1 VTAPMEIRVP
11 TPKPIH
17 VPQVPVRV
25 ETREK
30 AISPFVIPATAGVD
44 ESIESTATH
53 SVVTDDN
60 VETIKATYEDKI
72 AKLHE
77 NYQYI
82 ILNFLFFVTNF
93 WIFRA
98 EIRRLTK
105 LLGEIPSR
113 LSSQMA
119 ELSELDE
126 NLRESVD
133 EPSDADTR

>member
-1 VTAPMEIRVP
+1 MQQNAQVNHRIFLFYQLNISYLNLVTAPMEIRVP

-53 SVVTDDN
+53 SAVTDDN

-82 ILNFLFFVTNF
+82 ILNFLFLLRIFGYLEQKFV
-93 WIFRA
+93 
-98 EIRRLTK
+98 
-105 LLGEIPSR
+105 
-113 LSSQMA
+113 
-119 ELSELDE
+119 D
-126 NLRESVD
+126 
-133 EPSDADTR
+133 